1 MPRKFVV
8 GVVGVG
14 AFGEFILPHLA
25 AYFDVRIY
33 DAYRDLSPVEN
44 LYNVCRMDIEGLKE
58 CDVIIFAVPVQTLS
72 GALKEALPHL
82 PEKCIVCDVSSVKV
96 KPAKAMTEILPEGID
111 IVGTHPLFGPQSG
124 SKGVHGLNVAVCPIR
139 GNRHRMV
146 EHFLRKVLKLN
157 VHVTTP
163 DEHDRQMACVQG
175 ITHLMG
181 NALRRI
187 SRVEAGMTTRSYE
200 LLMESYEIIKDDSPA
215 LFAAIAKE
223 NPYVESVKN
232 EFFSAVR
239 ELEEELKKF

>member
-1 MPRKFVV
+1 
-8 GVVGVG
+8 
-14 AFGEFILPHLA
+14 
-25 AYFDVRIY
+25 
-33 DAYRDLSPVEN
+33 
-44 LYNVCRMDIEGLKE
+44 
-58 CDVIIFAVPVQTLS
+58 
-72 GALKEALPHL
+72 
-82 PEKCIVCDVSSVKV
+82 
-96 KPAKAMTEILPEGID
+96 
-111 IVGTHPLFGPQSG
+111 
-124 SKGVHGLNVAVCPIR
+124 
-139 GNRHRMV
+139 
-146 EHFLRKVLKLN
+146 
-157 VHVTTP
+157 
-163 DEHDRQMACVQG
+163 MACVQG